1 MNSHTKLRARCARVL
16 NISFF
21 KLRSKNVSNDAQLN
35 QIFLDVSE
43 LCQRDSGTGI
53 QRVVRSYALELITNP
68 PPGFEVKLVYA
79 TKSRSYR
86 QALRFT
92 QKLFGKPFRL
102 NLDRKLK
109 VNRGDIFFGLDLQHS
124 IQLKQEN
131 FYSGLQQNGV
141 AVYFMIYDLL
151 PIEFPEY
158 FGERL
163 PKVLHESILRM
174 YSKFDGV
181 VCISESTADS
191 FVKWLEV
198 NDILLAPDFKLN
210 SVHLGSDIE
219 NFIGSTGLPRKSYL
233 YLEKL
238 TTKVSFVSVSTL
250 EPRKGQLQILRAFE
264 TIWNCGF
271 DVNLF
276 FVGKL
281 GWNMDEFAELI
292 LKHPEL
298 NERLFWL
305 KDVSDEFLQEIY
317 RSSSCLIVASYAEG
331 FCLPLIEAAQ
341 FDLPVIA
348 RDIPVHR
355 EVAGEFVTYFNT
367 RNSWELSE
375 VIQRWLRLYNTDQ
388 HPRSG
393 GMPRLT
399 WKESSTKLSRALT
412 S

>member
-1 MNSHTKLRARCARVL
+1 
-16 NISFF
+16 
-21 KLRSKNVSNDAQLN
+21 
-35 QIFLDVSE
+35 
-43 LCQRDSGTGI
+43 
-53 QRVVRSYALELITNP
+53 
-68 PPGFEVKLVYA
+68 
-79 TKSRSYR
+79 
-86 QALRFT
+86 
-92 QKLFGKPFRL
+92 
-102 NLDRKLK
+102 
-109 VNRGDIFFGLDLQHS
+109 
-124 IQLKQEN
+124 
-131 FYSGLQQNGV
+131 
-141 AVYFMIYDLL
+141 MIYDLL
-151 PIEFPEY
+151 PVEFPEY

-163 PKVLHESILRM
+163 PKVLHESILLM

-191 FVKWLEV
+191 FAKWLEA
-198 NDILLAPDFKLN
+198 NDILLSPDFKLN

-219 NFIGSTGLPRKSYL
+219 SFMGSTGLPKKSYL
-233 YLEKL
+233 SLEKL

-264 TIWNCGF
+264 TIWDCGL

-281 GWNMDEFAELI
+281 GWNMDEFTELI

-298 NERLFWL
+298 NKRLFWL

-355 EVAGEFVTYFNT
+355 EVAGEFVTYFDA
-367 RNSWELSE
+367 RNSSELSE

-399 WKESSTKLSRALT
+399 WQESSAKLGRTLT

>member
-1 MNSHTKLRARCARVL
+1 
-16 NISFF
+16 
-21 KLRSKNVSNDAQLN
+21 
-35 QIFLDVSE
+35 
-43 LCQRDSGTGI
+43 
-53 QRVVRSYALELITNP
+53 
-68 PPGFEVKLVYA
+68 VK
-79 TKSRSYR
+79 
-86 QALRFT
+86 
-92 QKLFGKPFRL
+92 
-102 NLDRKLK
+102 
-109 VNRGDIFFGLDLQHS
+109 RGDVFFGLDLQHS
-124 IQLKQEN
+124 IQLKQEH
-131 FYSGLQQNGV
+131 FYLELQQKGV

-163 PKVLHESILRM
+163 PKVLHESILLM

-181 VCISESTADS
+181 VCISQSTADS
-191 FVKWLEV
+191 FEKWLEV
-198 NDILLAPDFKLN
+198 NGISLAPDFKLN

-219 NFIGSTGLPRKSYL
+219 NFMGSTGLPRKSYL
-233 YLEKL
+233 FLEKL
-238 TTKVSFVSVSTL
+238 ATKISFVSVSTL

-264 TIWNCGF
+264 TIWNCGI

-276 FVGKL
+276 FIGKL
-281 GWNMDEFAELI
+281 GWNMDEFTELT
-292 LKHPEL
+292 LNHPEL

-317 RSSSCLIVASYAEG
+317 RSSSCLIVASHAEG

-355 EVAGEFVTYFNT
+355 EVAGEYVTYFDT
-367 RNSWELSE
+367 KDSSELSE
-375 VIQRWLRLYNTDQ
+375 VIQRWLRLYSIAQ

-393 GMPRLT
+393 GMPRLS
-399 WKESSTKLSRALT
+399 WKESSAQLGRALT